1 MTTHATFNRSLMRSA
16 VYTGLLSVLFVFL
29 TWADNSPADI
39 LTALPYF
46 IVLYFLLFST
56 GRPEVSDWL
65 REKMKGNIRLIF
77 LFPVLLV
84 ILYFSYI
91 TINGGNP
98 LKGTTFLFPYLLFFP
113 VLLFAAYENKTQK
126 TGWFDFIAFVL
137 FFFPVTLLAAGPSD
151 LPFNGSGFDSVYR
164 ISVMLLAVFAFVT
177 IRNIR
182 DVGFYPL
189 FKWKYL
195 FITLWVW
202 LVFYAFAFVIGYAVH
217 FITLSDQHSIDFIS
231 FEKIIKR
238 TLRIFLHTA
247 LFEELVFRGLLQNM
261 LSKRIAHS
269 GSWKLS
275 FTWALPILIVL
286 ALVIGYSLKGNLP
299 WFPALVTVMLFA
311 AAYGM
316 EKRGKTPMGAYTALA
331 ITSMLF
337 GMLHAHVGSAIFVG
351 LAAIGGWA
359 YGYVYLKTGNVFY
372 AALLHALVNVTPLL
386 FGLELAK

>member
-1 MTTHATFNRSLMRSA
+1 MRSA

-29 TWADNSPADI
+29 TWPDNSPADI

-46 IVLYFLLFST
+46 IVLYFLLFSA

-91 TINGGNP
+91 TINGENP

-126 TGWFDFIAFVL
+126 TGWLDFIAFAL
-137 FFFPVTLLAAGPSD
+137 FFFPVTLLEVGPSD

-195 FITLWVW
+195 FTTLWVW

-217 FITLSDQHSIDFIS
+217 FITLSDQHSIDFTSI
-231 FEKIIKR
+231 EKIIKR

-261 LSKRIAHS
+261 LAKRIGHS
-269 GSWKLS
+269 GSWKISWIRGLV
-275 FTWALPILIVL
+275 ILTVL
-286 ALVIGYSLKGNLP
+286 ALLTGYALNGGMQ
-299 WFPALVTVMLFA
+299 WFPALVTVVLCA
-311 AAYGM
+311 AAYGI
-316 EKRGKTPMGAYTALA
+316 ERTGKANTGAYTALA
-331 ITSMLF
+331 ITSVVF
-337 GMLHAHVGSAIFVG
+337 GLVHAHVGSAVFVG